1 MKYAI
6 GEIVVLN
13 YSAEYYVASYF
24 AGTYTLSRHKSD
36 IGKGW
41 IDIYFEWV
49 NSSEDRWWEYDIEE
63 KQLSLPITKLGKWA
77 GILFGAQLMWYQ
89 NMSNGDDPF
98 GKTILKHTN
107 VFGRAVLKAF
117 IYVIVFL
124 AWITWFGFLLTLAE
138 TMFFIP
144 LLLLFVSTLISV
156 NVGVYLLGIEGKV
169 ERLDK

>member
-13 YSAEYYVASYF
+13 YSAEYYVASYYE
-24 AGTYTLSRHKSD
+24 GKYTLSRHKSD

-41 IDIYFEWV
+41 IDIYFEWIS
-49 NSSEDRWWEYDIEE
+49 SSEDRWWVYDIEE
-63 KQLSLPITKLGKWA
+63 KQLSLPTTKLGKLM

-89 NMSNGDDPF
+89 NMSNGDDSF
-98 GKTILKHTN
+98 GETMFKHIK
-107 VFGRAVLKAF
+107 VFGRVVLKAF
-117 IYVIVFL
+117 IYVIVLL
-124 AWITWFGFLLTLAE
+124 AWITWFVFLFNLAE

-144 LLLLFVSTLISV
+144 LLLLFVSTLISI
-156 NVGVYLLGIEGKV
+156 NVGAYLLGIDGKV